1 MLTYNQTRQHDYFA
15 SLYRAQIIR
24 IPKLLYFLSIC
35 NLALGSSAFVL
46 GSIVSDV
53 ARDLQVS
60 AATAGQAMTAYALAT
75 AVLAPPML
83 VLLARWPRRWALSTS
98 LALVAMGGAVCA
110 LSPSITWVYI
120 GRVLMG
126 VGAVF
131 TPMGAGIA
139 VSSVA
144 PELRGRALA
153 TAFLGMSLSY
163 VVGIPLG
170 AWIAAHYDWRTAILF
185 FAAFTGLMSILCVFV
200 IPANLK
206 VPTASFSGAIAL
218 ISRSDVLRILGLTL
232 LYFSAIFSVFS
243 YIGPVLNHLQQL
255 TANELSLTLT
265 LFGVSGVIGTI
276 TGGLASDKFGPRKTL
291 TFQLIGMIVM
301 MVLLPLSKG
310 AYWPM
315 ASILFVWGICG
326 FGMMSPQQIRLANA
340 DMQRAPLLLSLN
352 TSMLYLGTALG
363 AIVGGIASQK
373 VGFENI
379 SGVTSLFV
387 VAAFLLLITT
397 PQKGVAAKLPG

>member
-1 MLTYNQTRQHDYFA
+1 M
-15 SLYRAQIIR
+15 
-24 IPKLLYFLSIC
+24 PKLLYFLSIC

-53 ARDLQVS
+53 ARELQVS
-60 AATAGQAMTAYALAT
+60 PATAGQAMTAYALST
-75 AVLAPPML
+75 AFLAPPML
-83 VLLARWPRRWALSTS
+83 VLFARWPRRWALSTA
-98 LALVAMGGAVCA
+98 LALVALGGVVCA
-110 LSPSITWVYI
+110 VSPSITWVYI

-131 TPMGAGIA
+131 TPMAAGIA
-139 VSSVA
+139 VSSVP

-153 TAFLGMSLSY
+153 ATFLGMSLSY
-163 VVGIPLG
+163 VIGIPLG
-170 AWIAAHYDWRTAILF
+170 SWIAAHYDWRTAVLF
-185 FAAFTGLMSILCVFV
+185 FAAFSGVMSIACAAFV
-200 IPANLK
+200 PKNLL
-206 VPTASFSGAIAL
+206 VPTASFEGAVAL
-218 ISRSDVLRILGLTL
+218 VSRPDILRIFAFTL
-232 LYFSAIFSVFS
+232 LYFCAIFSVFS
-243 YIGPVLNHLQQL
+243 YIGPVLNHLQIL

-265 LFGVSGVIGTI
+265 LFGISGVIGTI
-276 TGGLASDKFGPRKTL
+276 TGGLANDKFGPRKTL
-291 TFQLIGMIVM
+291 TYQLIGMFSM

-315 ASILFVWGICG
+315 AAILFAWGICG

-363 AIVGGIASQK
+363 AVVGGIASQK

-379 SGVTSLFV
+379 SGVTCLFI
-387 VAAFLLLITT
+387 VAAFILLITT
-397 PQKGVAAKLPG
+397 PKIIVAKKLQV

>member
-1 MLTYNQTRQHDYFA
+1 M
-15 SLYRAQIIR
+15 
-24 IPKLLYFLSIC
+24 PKLLYFLSIC

-53 ARDLQVS
+53 ALELQVS
-60 AATAGQAMTAYALAT
+60 PAKAGQAMTAYALST
-75 AVLAPPML
+75 ALLAPPVL
-83 VLLARWPRRWALSTS
+83 VLLSQWPRRWALSIA
-98 LALVAMGGAVCA
+98 LAFVALGGLICA
-110 LSPSITWVYI
+110 LSPNIMWVYF
-120 GRVLMG
+120 GRVMMG

-131 TPMGAGIA
+131 TPMAAGIA
-139 VSSVA
+139 VSSVP

-153 TAFLGMSLSY
+153 ATFLGMSLSY
-163 VVGIPLG
+163 VIGIPSG
-170 AWIAAHYDWRTAILF
+170 AWIAAHYDWRTAIMF
-185 FAAFTGLMSILCVFV
+185 FAALTGLMSVLCATL
-200 IPANLK
+200 IPKNLQ
-206 VPTASFSGAIAL
+206 VPTASFNGAIAL
-218 ISRSDVLRILGLTL
+218 ISRSDVMRILGFTL

-243 YIGPVLNHLQQL
+243 YIGPVLNHLQKL
-255 TANELSLTLT
+255 TAHELSLTLT

-291 TFQLIGMIVM
+291 TFQLIGMFAM

-310 AYWPM
+310 AYWSM

-326 FGMMSPQQIRLANA
+326 FGMMSPQQIRLTNS

-363 AIVGGIASQK
+363 AVVGGIASQK

-379 SGVTSLFV
+379 SGVTSLFI
-387 VAAFLLLITT
+387 VAAFVLLITT
-397 PQKGVAAKLPG
+397 PKTSAAAKMPT